1 MKMKRKPEW
10 IRVRIGDISHVN
22 KVNNLIKQYN
32 LTTVCEEANCPNRL
46 ECYGNKTATFMLLGR
61 VCTRHCKFCNVSGGT
76 PEIVDTKEPKNV
88 ANAVKEL
95 DLKYAVITSVTRD
108 DLEDQGAMQFVNT
121 IKEIRF
127 LMKDIFIEILTP
139 DFNGDYDLIKL
150 VVDSNPDV
158 YNHNVET
165 IERLYDTVRPEA
177 NYEQSLRVLEYV
189 KSINPK
195 MITKSGIM
203 LGLGEKEDEVIKT
216 LKDLRKVNCDI
227 VTIGQYLQPSPEH
240 IELVEYI
247 HPDQFKIYE
256 EIATSL
262 GFMAV
267 ASSPLVRSSYNALD
281 MYEKLKL

>member
-1 MKMKRKPEW
+1 MQYKRKPEW
-10 IRVRIGDISHVN
+10 IRVRIGDIAHLN
-22 KVNNLIKQYN
+22 KVTGLITQYN

-46 ECYGNKTATFMLLGR
+46 ECFGKKTATFMLLGK
-61 VCTRHCKFCNVSGGT
+61 VCTRHCKFCNVTAGT
-76 PEIVDTKEPKNV
+76 TEVVDANEPKNV
-88 ANAVKEL
+88 AKAVKEL

-121 IKEIRF
+121 IKEIRL
-127 LMKDIFIEILTP
+127 LMQDIFIEILTP

-177 NYEQSLRVLEYV
+177 DYEQSLKVLAAV
-189 KSINPK
+189 KSLNPK

-216 LKDLRKVNCDI
+216 LKDLRSVGCDI
-227 VTIGQYLQPSPEH
+227 VTIGQYLQPSPKH
-240 IELVEYI
+240 IEMVEYI
-247 HPDQFKIYE
+247 HPDQFKVYE

-267 ASSPLVRSSYNALD
+267 ASSPLVRSSYNALE
-281 MYEKLKL
+281 MYENLDL